1 LCDDNKVDS
10 KEKRSSC
17 WGRFVVRKTNK
28 FLRSHFLVEFL
39 IITKTKNCLRWKK
52 MKTLEGLGIVSVLC
66 NQILDSMALL
76 GGSSVQYCVAVRVQT
91 YPL

>member
-1 LCDDNKVDS
+1 LIEGVEVEVEAEVEAEYVGVGKKNYEEPGPRRSAGNFLLS
-10 KEKRSSC
+10 KEM
-17 WGRFVVRKTNK
+17 
-28 FLRSHFLVEFL
+28 E
-39 IITKTKNCLRWKK
+39 
-52 MKTLEGLGIVSVLC
+52 EDPPVSVLC